1 MKRLQTDLAG
11 ATLDTP
17 TRSEA
22 PAVRAPLELHEV
34 HGPSALGDDPERF
47 RELLWIMAVS
57 DFRQTYADTALGFL
71 WSIVKPLVF
80 FGLIF
85 IVLRQVF
92 NFGANIENFGLIL
105 VLGLVLFT
113 YFQESTT
120 RALRSVP
127 ARETIVRKMAFP
139 RLVIPLSACL
149 ASAFTLLLNLISV
162 LPLFVIEGVYPRPSW
177 LLLLPLLVLLVAFST
192 GVGLILAV
200 LYIRFE
206 DVGQGWTLISRI
218 LFYATP
224 VLYPLSELGDP
235 FRQIASL
242 NPLAALIEQ
251 ARVWVIDPDMPG
263 PSEIAGPVIG
273 VVIPLILVTVV
284 PIVGLWLF
292 NRDAPRMAES
302 L

>member
-1 MKRLQTDLAG
+1 LA
-11 ATLDTP
+11 
-17 TRSEA
+17 TRA
-22 PAVRAPLELHEV
+22 QLIGPPVAAAARPPLELQEV
-34 HGPSALGDDPERF
+34 HGPSALGDDPQRF

-57 DFRQTYADTALGFL
+57 DFRQTYANTALGFL

-85 IVLRQVF
+85 IVLRQIF
-92 NFGANIENFGLIL
+92 SFGENIPNFGLIL

-127 ARETIVRKMAFP
+127 ARETIVRKMKFP

-149 ASAFTLLLNLISV
+149 SSAFTLLLNLISV
-162 LPLFVIEGVYPRPSW
+162 LPLFIIEGVYPRPSW
-177 LLLLPLLVLLVAFST
+177 LLVLPLLVLLVAFST
-192 GVGLILAV
+192 GIGLILAV
-200 LYIRFE
+200 LYLRVE
-206 DVGQGWTLISRI
+206 DVGQGWTLVSRV

-224 VLYPLSELGDP
+224 VLYPLTLLDEP
-235 FRQIASL
+235 FLQIASL

-263 PSEIAGPVIG
+263 PAEVAGPVIG
-273 VVIPLILVTVV
+273 VVIPLILMIVV
-284 PIVGLWLF
+284 PLVGLWLF